1 MTLQPLIHDRV
12 PTHQMI
18 PTGLNSRMMNQ
29 EHEIRRRPQTH
40 HLKLPVPDDSDI
52 DLICEEY
59 WHLDQDQAWCFKIN
73 VYQQDI
79 NRWHREENPH
89 HMAFLVSA
97 AKRQRSEVKL
107 ATLSPEQ
114 QQQFAKAK
122 MNEIDSWL
130 ATETVTKVLRH

>member
-1 MTLQPLIHDRV
+1 
-12 PTHQMI
+12 
-18 PTGLNSRMMNQ
+18 
-29 EHEIRRRPQTH
+29 
-40 HLKLPVPDDSDI
+40 VPDDSDI

-59 WHLDQDQAWCFKIN
+59 WHLDQDQAWCFEVN
-73 VYQQDI
+73 VYQKDI

-97 AKRQRSEVKL
+97 AKRQRAEVKL

-114 QQQFAKAK
+114 QQQFANAK